1 MPKNV
6 GTKVHMPQIFRKFYL
21 HKISLE
27 FHIDEL
33 LLYLKLKMHV
43 IEKEN

>member
-6 GTKVHMPQIFRKFYL
+6 GTKVHMPQVLRKFYL
-21 HKISLE
+21 HNISLE
-27 FHIDEL
+27 FHIDQL
-33 LLYLKLKMHV
+33 LLYLKVKMHV

>member
-1 MPKNV
+1 MSKNV
-6 GTKVHMPQIFRKFYL
+6 GIKVYMPQVFRKFYL

-33 LLYLKLKMHV
+33 LLYLKVKMHV